1 MGRKLKTFIGRHVR
15 LKYKTF
21 ERAVRHARRPGVFEN
36 LFVVAAITRGMNK
49 LVCYGSN
56 IRVIVS
62 LSDIVLI

>member
-1 MGRKLKTFIGRHVR
+1 M
-15 LKYKTF
+15 KYKTF

-36 LFVVAAITRGMNK
+36 LFVVAALTRGMNK